1 MNNSDARALFLGPKG
16 ENKNFFKEMIIEAVD
31 QHISWRQTFR
41 PSDPYLTS
49 TKERYENQYRETLYN
64 TEEVLTK
71 LSSKLQENSLPW
83 FSPRYIGHM
92 NSDTLMVANIAYVMT
107 MLYNP
112 NNCAKEASPVTTEL
126 EVEAGS
132 DLCQLFGY
140 DPEKSWGHITSGGT
154 VANYEALWMARNL
167 KATPLALVKIE
178 GLKDLVSNRS
188 EQELLNVCVTQILDW
203 IEEADRRG
211 LLHELHQAIPRGTG
225 LANQNLGKILIP
237 TSKHYSWMKAVDIL
251 GLGSDSIVAVNVDEN
266 FRTDIQDLKQK
277 IEALISED
285 TPILGVVTVVGTT
298 EEGAIDPVHEII
310 ALRQRC
316 EATHGVSFYI
326 HCDAAYGGYVRSMFL
341 DENYQFM
348 QRGELL
354 EQYQQDGLIPEGLQ
368 WPKHDVMAG
377 FEAMRHVDSITV
389 DPHKS
394 GYIPYSAGAITVK
407 DKRILKLI
415 SYEAAYVE
423 SGDSDD
429 ITLGHSIMEGSKAGA
444 TAAAVWA
451 THQAVPLNLD
461 GYGGVIA
468 PGIVTADWLA
478 TKLKDLVIEVNS
490 KQYQCHLLMH
500 PDYHMVNFGFK
511 DCSNHKLSA
520 YNHLNRHFYEQSSF
534 MTGRTYQKNF
544 LTSGT
549 SLTREEY
556 GETPSIYAERIGIE
570 QGEWEQEGSIY
581 ILRAAVMTQFLR
593 DEATFEDYWQDIC
606 GEFTKILEKI
616 N

>member
-1 MNNSDARALFLGPKG
+1 MTNSDVRALFLGPKG
-16 ENKNFFKEMIIEAVD
+16 ENKNFFKEMISEAVD

-41 PSDPYLTS
+41 PSDPYLTN
-49 TKERYENQYRETLYN
+49 TKERYENKYRETLYN
-64 TEEVLTK
+64 TEEVLAN
-71 LSSKLQENSLPW
+71 LSSKLQQHSLPW

-126 EVEAGS
+126 EVESGR

-140 DPEKSWGHITSGGT
+140 SSEKSWGHITSGGT
-154 VANYEALWMARNL
+154 VANYEALWLARNL
-167 KATPLALVKIE
+167 KATPLALGRIE
-178 GLKDLVSNRS
+178 GLADLVSGRS
-188 EQELLNVCVTQILDW
+188 EQELLNVSVAQTLDW

-211 LLHELHQAIPRGTG
+211 LLHELHKAIPRGTG
-225 LANQNLGKILIP
+225 MANQALGKILIP
-237 TSKHYSWMKAVDIL
+237 RSKHYSWMKAVDIL

-266 FRTDIQDLKQK
+266 FRTDVQDLRQK
-277 IEALISED
+277 VHELIAEG

-298 EEGAIDPVHEII
+298 EEGAIDPVHEIV
-310 ALRQRC
+310 ALRESC
-316 EATHGVSFYI
+316 ETSHGVSFYI

-341 DENYQFM
+341 DENHQFM
-348 QRGELL
+348 QRDELL
-354 EQYQQDGLIPEGLQ
+354 NHYHQTDLIPEELQ
-368 WPKHDVMAG
+368 WPKQEVMDG
-377 FEAMRHVDSITV
+377 FRAMCHVDSITV

-423 SGDSDD
+423 SGSSDD
-429 ITLGHSIMEGSKAGA
+429 IALGHSIMEGSKAGA

-451 THQAVPLNLD
+451 THKAVPLNLN
-461 GYGGVIA
+461 GYGCVIA

-478 TKLKDLVIEVNS
+478 TKLKELVIEVND
-490 KQYQCHLLMH
+490 KRYQCHLLMH

-511 DCSNHKLSA
+511 DCSDHRLSA
-520 YNHLNRHFYEQSSF
+520 YNQLNRHFYEQSSF
-534 MTGRTYQKNF
+534 MSGRTYQKDF
-544 LTSGT
+544 LTSAT

-556 GETPSIYAERIGIE
+556 GETPRIYAERIGIAK
-570 QGEWEQEGSIY
+570 GEWEEEGSVY

-593 DEATFEDYWQDIC
+593 DRETFEDYWKDIRA
-606 GEFTKILEKI
+606 EFVKILDR
-616 N
+616 NG